1 MKVISKENGNYV
13 IREQQEESPL
23 VTIVKGIIM
32 LGALAYAYVVLG
44 GMMLWDAQGKLII
57 LSEKGSIQPITGLD
71 IHLIYKSY
79 WKLKGS
85 EQY

>member
-44 GMMLWDAQGKLII
+44 GMML
-57 LSEKGSIQPITGLD
+57 
-71 IHLIYKSY
+71 
-79 WKLKGS
+79 
-85 EQY
+85 